1 MTHVLAVML
10 SVYVI
15 YLAQPGTCENDF
27 IFIFIFLYILLWTS
41 SFFLLFRYLI
51 KNSRT
56 YL

>member
-27 IFIFIFLYILLWTS
+27 IFIFIFLYI
-41 SFFLLFRYLI
+41 FLFTMF
-51 KNSRT
+51 N
-56 YL
+56 